1 MNKKYEE
8 TEHIEETPCAAPATS
23 ATSPGGVMA
32 SPGYAR
38 VQSAPRKAGVAPSVA
53 ADEANVFSP
62 RNFFQVDSK
71 GGVIG
76 GSATNAVRAHGG
88 AGEGRSVRQVRPLG
102 EGGAPVKGLGTS
114 WGEGGIPDPSCA
126 GAGGKRIQGRIP
138 GRTSAFS
145 TGLMQDR
152 GSVRGAGSFW
162 GGNKAVN
169 RDVEGLRSGSGK
181 RKG

>member
-1 MNKKYEE
+1 M
-8 TEHIEETPCAAPATS
+8 
-23 ATSPGGVMA
+23 
-32 SPGYAR
+32 
-38 VQSAPRKAGVAPSVA
+38 
-53 ADEANVFSP
+53 
-62 RNFFQVDSK
+62 
-71 GGVIG
+71 
-76 GSATNAVRAHGG
+76 
-88 AGEGRSVRQVRPLG
+88 RQVSPLG

-126 GAGGKRIQGRIP
+126 GAGGKRIPQAQGRIP

-162 GGNKAVN
+162 GGKKAMN
-169 RDVEGLRSGSGK
+169 RDVEGLRSGPGK